1 MLLPDW
7 YFSAVTAFF
16 FLSLCVNAVTTALIV
31 YRIMTVYND
40 LRGFNANSSSHGS
53 GQRNLNPLISILI
66 ESGLLTFVGQL
77 AQTIMYKSVT
87 VAFPL
92 VGGCVVML
100 YVRVSCRSSSFWS
113 SYSHLL
119 FTQGISTTVVLVRV
133 EMGISYDHNTTRTAN
148 SANSGRPIQLTPF
161 TTKINRTTV
170 IDIVGDDAHDTNSE
184 RKLMSN

>member
-100 YVRVSCRSSSFWS
+100 YVRASCRSSSFWS
-113 SYSHLL
+113 SYSYLL
-119 FTQGISTTVVLVRV
+119 FTGNF
-133 EMGISYDHNTTRTAN
+133 D
-148 SANSGRPIQLTPF
+148 
-161 TTKINRTTV
+161 NRCPCAC
-170 IDIVGDDAHDTNSE
+170 GDGHFLRS
-184 RKLMSN
+184 